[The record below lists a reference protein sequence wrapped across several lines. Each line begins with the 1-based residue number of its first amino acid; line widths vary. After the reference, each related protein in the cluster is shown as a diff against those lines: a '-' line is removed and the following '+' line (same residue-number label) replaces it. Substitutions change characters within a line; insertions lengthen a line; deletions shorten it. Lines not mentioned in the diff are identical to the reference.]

1 MNGGGERERG
11 REREREKID
20 YSESERDVKMK
31 GERADVVIE
40 REVECKVNESLTEGE
55 GSVRLTSSLR

>member
-1 MNGGGERERG
+1 MNGGRE

-20 YSESERDVKMK
+20 YRESERDVKMK

-40 REVECKVNESLTEGE
+40 REVECKVNEPLLKGKAQY
-55 GSVRLTSSLR
+55 G